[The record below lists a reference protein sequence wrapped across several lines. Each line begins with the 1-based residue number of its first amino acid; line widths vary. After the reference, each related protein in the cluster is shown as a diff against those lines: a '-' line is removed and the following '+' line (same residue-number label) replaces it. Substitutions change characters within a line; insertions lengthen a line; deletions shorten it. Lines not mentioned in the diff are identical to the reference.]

1 MINIEIIGNENESN
15 TNLLRRFTKRV
26 RSSGVIKKV
35 RAIRY
40 KLRDASKY
48 TKKKQALRSIKR
60 KTEIEKLI
68 RLGKLPD
75 NRSGEKQ
82 NIDA

>member
-15 TNLLRRFTKRV
+15 ANLLRRFTKRV

-40 KLRDASKY
+40 KTRDASKF
-48 TKKKQALRSIKR
+48 TRKKQALRSIKR
-60 KTEIEKLI
+60 KIEIEKLI
-68 RLGKLPD
+68 RFGKLPD